1 MEKGCASEC
10 NQAMLEMND
19 TYGDCIPIVLE
30 LARQPG
36 ALALMEVSLLSMMA
50 TCADLS
56 SQLGAVEQCL
66 AALALRTSDAAYC
79 SFGILEALNGSA
91 YAFDRLCSS
100 RCQSGINHVVSRCSD
115 TSAMNPARVSASA
128 LAMTQLV
135 PRIAALQPELCRR
148 VDGKFCAIKLR
159 EVLQVL
165 SGSTCR
171 AGSVQICDF
180 SCMDTLVK
188 AAAISGPCW
197 TSNARSIQALAL
209 DSRTLPASN
218 HSVVFALAT
227 YCSRELGAEAPLNG
241 ATYIAKAARIRSLGW
256 PLLIC
261 WGLLTFWTVLVRS
274 LDLAVFC
281 YPLVDGA
288 SATQA
293 PAVWSD
299 ASEPQTCCVSGKRE
313 RRLGK

>member
-1 MEKGCASEC
+1 
-10 NQAMLEMND
+10 
-19 TYGDCIPIVLE
+19 
-30 LARQPG
+30 
-36 ALALMEVSLLSMMA
+36 
-50 TCADLS
+50 
-56 SQLGAVEQCL
+56 
-66 AALALRTSDAAYC
+66 
-79 SFGILEALNGSA
+79 
-91 YAFDRLCSS
+91 
-100 RCQSGINHVVSRCSD
+100 
-115 TSAMNPARVSASA
+115 
-128 LAMTQLV
+128 MTQLV

-274 LDLAVFC
+274 LDLAV
-281 YPLVDGA
+281 LLL
-288 SATQA
+288 SA
-293 PAVWSD
+293 
-299 ASEPQTCCVSGKRE
+299 R
-313 RRLGK
+313 